1 MPKALVIFDVD
12 GTLIR
17 SMAVDSQ
24 CYVSAF
30 CDHLGIDGIS
40 TAWETYPRV
49 TDPGIAVT
57 LYERH
62 RGRAPLPS
70 ELAVFHDLFTER
82 LNAALEIN
90 QLVEV
95 PGARALLRALREDAR
110 FELAIATGAWRR
122 SAMLKLAAAEI
133 DIAGLVF
140 ASADDAVDRGE
151 IVRKAMV
158 QLAGGVDRAIFVGD
172 GLWDVATASR
182 LGLGF
187 LGIGSGE
194 RAAALRSAG
203 AGSVL
208 ADFLETPA
216 VVEKLWA
223 TAMPFNHSTH

>member
-49 TDPGIAVT
+49 NRS
-57 LYERH
+57 RH
-62 RGRAPLPS
+62 RRHPLRAS
-70 ELAVFHDLFTER
+70 SRAR
-82 LNAALEIN
+82 AAPVGVN

-110 FELAIATGAWRR
+110 FELAIVTGAWRR

-140 ASADDAVDRGE
+140 AR
-151 IVRKAMV
+151 RC
-158 QLAGGVDRAIFVGD
+158 
-172 GLWDVATASR
+172 GL
-182 LGLGF
+182 
-187 LGIGSGE
+187 
-194 RAAALRSAG
+194 
-203 AGSVL
+203 
-208 ADFLETPA
+208 
-216 VVEKLWA
+216 
-223 TAMPFNHSTH
+223 

>member
-1 MPKALVIFDVD
+1 MLRVGFLRPSRYRRHQHGLGDISSRD
-12 GTLIR
+12 R
-17 SMAVDSQ
+17 SRHRRHPLRASSRARAATV
-24 CYVSAF
+24 
-30 CDHLGIDGIS
+30 
-40 TAWETYPRV
+40 
-49 TDPGIAVT
+49 GIA
-57 LYERH
+57 
-62 RGRAPLPS
+62 A
-70 ELAVFHDLFTER
+70 FHDLFTER
-82 LNAALEIN
+82 LKAALEIN

-122 SAMLKLAAAEI
+122 SAILKLAAAEI

-187 LGIGSGE
+187 LGIGGGE
-194 RAAALRSAG
+194 RAAALRGAG
-203 AGSVL
+203 AGWVL
-208 ADFLETPA
+208 ADFLDTPA

-223 TAMPFNHSTH
+223 TAMPFNPSTH

>member
-1 MPKALVIFDVD
+1 MST
-12 GTLIR
+12 GR
-17 SMAVDSQ
+17 S
-24 CYVSAF
+24 SAQWRWIPNATCRLF
-30 CDHLGIDGIS
+30 ATISLS
-40 TAWETYPRV
+40 TASARLGRHILAGPIPASPSPSTSV
-49 TDPGIAVT
+49 IA
-57 LYERH
+57 
-62 RGRAPLPS
+62 GAI
-70 ELAVFHDLFTER
+70 AAFHDLFTER
-82 LNAALEIN
+82 LKAALEIN

-122 SAMLKLAAAEI
+122 SATLKLAAAEI

-194 RAAALRSAG
+194 RAAALRGAG
-203 AGSVL
+203 VGSVL
-208 ADFLETPA
+208 ADFLDTPA

-223 TAMPFNHSTH
+223 TAMPFNPSTH